1 MQTISFEEIGG
12 EASIHKAALERLSK
26 SFYSSKRVVA
36 LTGAGISV
44 SAGIPVINKPSL
56 CLKAIIYVYFRIFG
70 RLEGCMNE
78 LD

>member
-1 MQTISFEEIGG
+1 MQTINFEEIDG
-12 EASIHKAALERLSK
+12 ETSIHKAALERLSK

-44 SAGIPVINKPSL
+44 SAGIPVINKPFL
-56 CLKAIIYVYFRIFG
+56 CFTAIIYVYFRIFD
-70 RLEGCMNE
+70 RLEGCTNE